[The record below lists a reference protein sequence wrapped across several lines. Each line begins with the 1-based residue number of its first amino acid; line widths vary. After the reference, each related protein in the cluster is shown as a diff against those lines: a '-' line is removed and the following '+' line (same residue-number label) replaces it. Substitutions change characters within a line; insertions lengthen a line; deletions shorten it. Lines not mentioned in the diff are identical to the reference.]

1 MIEKYFKNPPKQD
14 VKQQGNNKEG
24 NAKAGN
30 AKAGNA
36 KAGNA
41 KGGDAKGKIL
51 QFLKKH
57 WKMITIILIAAIAFM
72 WAGPAVGAK
81 FLIGPTI
88 RQACKLIGGAKGG
101 IIGTVA
107 GIAGTA
113 AAMSMGGDGDV
124 DVDAGDVDSG
134 DVDVD
139 GDGDGDGDV
148 DSGGDNSSSND
159 EDMDADDAEA
169 QREMNEL
176 EQQGKEAGIDTTDSA
191 LQKIANSK
199 FTSADQSNKFY
210 GNLITKDGRTWI
222 KQQLDSGKSPYE
234 LKKMLISPV
243 NGIKNSG
250 LLSRYKGMV
259 DMAINAAKAGK

>member
-1 MIEKYFKNPPKQD
+1 MI
-14 VKQQGNNKEG
+14 
-24 NAKAGN
+24 A
-30 AKAGNA
+30 
-36 KAGNA
+36 
-41 KGGDAKGKIL
+41 
-51 QFLKKH
+51 
-57 WKMITIILIAAIAFM
+57 IILIAAIAFM

-88 RQACKLIGGAKGG
+88 RQACKLVGGAKGG
-101 IIGTVA
+101 ILGTVA
-107 GIAGTA
+107 GVAGTA
-113 AAMSMGGDGDV
+113 AAMAIGGDGDV

-139 GDGDGDGDV
+139 GDGDV
-148 DSGGDNSSSND
+148 DSGGDDSSSND

-169 QREMNEL
+169 QREMDEL

-210 GNLITKDGRTWI
+210 GKLITKDGRTWI